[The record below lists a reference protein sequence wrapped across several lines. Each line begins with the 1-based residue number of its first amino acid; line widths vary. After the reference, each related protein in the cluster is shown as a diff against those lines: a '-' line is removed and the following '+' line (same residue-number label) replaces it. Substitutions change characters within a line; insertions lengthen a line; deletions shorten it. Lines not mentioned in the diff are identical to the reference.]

1 MFRRVLVAN
10 RGEIAVRI
18 IATLRALG
26 IESVVTASVPDRGS
40 LAVRR
45 ADAWALLPG
54 SSATESYLDQEAVI
68 AAAKA
73 HGCDAIHPGYGFLS
87 ENAAFAERCAAEGI
101 VFIGPPPAVLR
112 ALGDKAA
119 ARRFATENGV
129 PVAPGYDGPDGDDAL
144 AEAAARIGYPVM
156 VKARAGGGGRG
167 MREVHTPGDLPEALT
182 AARREAAASFGDRGL
197 LLERLITGAHHIEVQ
212 VLGDTHGTLVH
223 LGERDCSVQRRRQK
237 LIEEAP
243 SPVVDDALRE
253 ALTGAA
259 LRLAR
264 AVGYVNA
271 GTFEFLVG
279 EPGNDGARPFYFLE
293 VNPRLQVEHR
303 VTEAITGL
311 DLVELQL
318 RVAAGEPLP
327 FAQEDVAFDG
337 HAMEVRINAE
347 DPWDGFRPG
356 TGRLAATPGAG
367 GDWRIDTG
375 FEAGDTIPP
384 HYDSLVAKGFV
395 HEMAREDAIRAL
407 AHATAAAPLRG
418 VRGNTRL
425 LHGVLTSGEF
435 TAGEA
440 DIGWLERELPALL
453 ARAEAPWEAIA
464 ASAASAVL
472 RANPLAGGTASIYL
486 DDGARVHAL
495 TVAMLPGRLLRVSGG
510 GRELVARAL
519 ATPEGPVHVTAGGS
533 LSLTTVRGTDGVIY
547 AWDANGEDALMHAFA
562 VVAPPPLPRRARAA
576 GEGASAVT
584 APLAGTIASVRVTEG
599 QAVAAGDLL
608 LTMEAMKME
617 HRIAAPAAGAVTNL
631 AAVPGA
637 VVREGDILLELR

>member
-26 IESVVTASVPDRGS
+26 IESVVTASIPDRAG

-54 SSATESYLDQEAVI
+54 SSAAESYLDQDAVI

-87 ENAAFAERCAAEGI
+87 ENAAFAERCAAEGV

-112 ALGDKAA
+112 ALGDKAT
-119 ARRFATENGV
+119 ARRFAAENGV
-129 PVAPGYDGPDGDDAL
+129 PIAPGYDGPDDDAAL
-144 AEAAARIGYPVM
+144 TEAAARIGYPVM

-167 MREVHTPGDLPEALT
+167 MREVHTPGDLADAL
-182 AARREAAASFGDRGL
+182 AGARREAAAAFGDPGL
-197 LLERLITGAHHIEVQ
+197 LLERLITGAHHVEVQ

-243 SPVVDDALRE
+243 SPVVDAALRE

-279 EPGNDGARPFYFLE
+279 EAGDGGVRPFYFLE

-327 FAQEDVAFDG
+327 FAQQDVVFEG
-337 HAMEVRINAE
+337 HAMEARLNAE
-347 DPWDGFRPG
+347 DPRDGFRPA
-356 TGRLAATPGAG
+356 TGRLGATPGAG

-395 HEMAREDAIRAL
+395 HETTREDAIRAL
-407 AHATAAAPLRG
+407 AHACATSPLCG

-425 LHGVLTSGEF
+425 LHGVLTSEAFATG
-435 TAGEA
+435 GA
-440 DIGWLERELPALL
+440 DIGWLERELPAVL
-453 ARAEAPWEAIA
+453 ARGEAPWEALA
-464 ASAASAVL
+464 AAAASAVL
-472 RANPLAGGTASIYL
+472 RANPFGGGAASIHI
-486 DDGARVHAL
+486 DDGARVHAV
-495 TVAMLPGRLLRVSGG
+495 TVTMLPGRRLRVSEGE
-510 GRELVARAL
+510 RDLVVRAY
-519 ATPEGPVHVTAGGS
+519 ATPEGPVHITAEGS
-533 LSLTTVRGTDGVIY
+533 RSLTTVQGADGAIH
-547 AWDANGEDALMHAFA
+547 ARDADSTGAFTHAFA
-562 VVAPPPLPRRARAA
+562 IVAPPPLPRRAHTA
-576 GEGASAVT
+576 GEGASVVT
-584 APLAGTIASVRVTEG
+584 APLAGTIASVRVAEG

-617 HRIAAPAAGAVTNL
+617 HRITAPTGGAVTHL
-631 AAVPGA
+631 AAAPGA
-637 VVREGDILLELR
+637 VVREGDPLLELR